1 MNKKEYWLLE
11 GKKKID
17 SLKEWNPYQIY
28 PEYLLQHYFTQY
40 DLKSIDEA
48 LGDLSDAI
56 KDRGI
61 IMYVKMLK
69 SKKVIELPTEE
80 VQSEVV
86 DYLNKRNYR
95 FKILNNK
102 IELI

>member
-1 MNKKEYWLLE
+1 
-11 GKKKID
+11 
-17 SLKEWNPYQIY
+17 
-28 PEYLLQHYFTQY
+28 
-40 DLKSIDEA
+40 
-48 LGDLSDAI
+48 
-56 KDRGI
+56 
-61 IMYVKMLK
+61 MYVKMLK